1 MPTEKKT
8 VKSFYIENLGCS
20 KNQVDA
26 EIMIA
31 SLIKKGWSF
40 SDSPDDAACIIIN
53 TCGFIESAKKESIET
68 TLSYRELYP
77 GKKLLMAGCFAQRYG
92 KDLQKELPEV
102 DGVFGNRDPG
112 RVPEIMD
119 LLEGEEHALMIPSA
133 GSTYFERDKLLSFP
147 GTAFVKISE
156 GCSHGCSYCAI
167 PLIRG
172 ALRSRPADEIVREIA
187 SLLEKGVIEI
197 NLIAQDL
204 AAFGTDRGGRSE
216 FSGLLKEISK
226 LKGDFW
232 IRLLYIYPDNFPF
245 EILETIKDDPRFL
258 PYFDVPFQ
266 HADGKVLEAMGRKG
280 NKKKYL
286 ELLSKIREVLP
297 DPVIRST
304 FMIGFPG
311 EGRKER
317 EELLSF
323 IAEAQLDWAG
333 FFVYS
338 REENTKA
345 YRMRNAFSHNMA
357 VRAAEKFLPLL
368 EKKQEDITVKRMERF
383 AGMEMDILVE
393 ENVEGDPFSFGRG
406 FLQAPEV
413 DGSTVILTDRV
424 KPGDVV
430 RCRIV
435 RSNGIDLEALPAD
448 EV

>member
-1 MPTEKKT
+1 MPSENKT
-8 VKSFYIENLGCS
+8 VKSFYVENLGCS

-31 SLIKKGWSF
+31 SLVNKGWFS
-40 SDSPDDAACIIIN
+40 SDSPEDAECIIVN

-68 TLSYRELYP
+68 TLSFRERYP
-77 GKKLLMAGCFAQRYG
+77 GKKILMAGCFAQRYG
-92 KDLQKELPEV
+92 EDLRKELPEV
-102 DGVFGNRDPG
+102 DGIFGNRDPG

-119 LLEGEEHALMIPSA
+119 LLEGEERALLIPSA
-133 GSTYFERDKLLSFP
+133 GNSYIERGTLLSFP

-172 ALRSRPADEIVREIA
+172 TLRSRRADEIVREIA
-187 SLLEKGVIEI
+187 SLLERGVFEI

-204 AAFGTDRGGRSE
+204 AAFGTDRGHESE
-216 FSGLLKEISK
+216 FPGLLKKISK

-245 EILETIKDDPRFL
+245 EILEIIKNDSRFL
-258 PYFDVPFQ
+258 PYFDIPFQ
-266 HADGKVLEAMGRKG
+266 HADGKVLKAMGRRG
-280 NKKKYL
+280 NKENYL
-286 ELLSKIREVLP
+286 ELLSKIREALP

-311 EGRKER
+311 EGKKER

-323 IAEAQLDWAG
+323 IGEAGLDWAG

-338 REENTKA
+338 REENTRA
-345 YRMRNAFSHNMA
+345 YRMRNAFSHNRA
-357 VRAAEKFLPLL
+357 VKAAQKYLPLL
-368 EKKQEDITVKRMERF
+368 EKKQEEITVKRMERF
-383 AGMEMDILVE
+383 AGMELDILVE

-424 KPGDVV
+424 TPGDVV